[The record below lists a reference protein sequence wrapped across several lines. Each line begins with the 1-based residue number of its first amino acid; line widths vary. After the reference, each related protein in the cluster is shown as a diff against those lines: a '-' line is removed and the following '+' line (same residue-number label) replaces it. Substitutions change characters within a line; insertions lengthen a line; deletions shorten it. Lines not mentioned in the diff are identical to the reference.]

1 MVFSMRRILPL
12 QLLFAFVGA
21 LAAADDPPAKIT
33 FDDHVRPI
41 FRASCFSCHNQDRA
55 KGGLALD
62 TYAATMEGGSGGEV
76 IEAGDHEYSRLWEL
90 VAHLDEPKMPPAQ
103 DKLADEKLDLI
114 KAWIDGGALENSGA
128 SAKTAKKSSLAMVAP
143 GGSGK
148 PEGPVAMPEDL
159 PRQPVNYS
167 SRAAAVSSLAASPW
181 APVVAVGGHKQILMY
196 NSDSG
201 KLLGVLPFPE
211 GVPHVLRFSRNGAL
225 LLAGG
230 GRASSYGC
238 VVLFD
243 VKTGRRIT
251 KVGDE
256 LDVVLAADINN
267 DHSLIA
273 LGGPQRV
280 VRVYSVQTG
289 ELLHEIRKHTEWI
302 FGVEF
307 SPDGVLLATADRNG
321 AAMIWE
327 GETAREYL
335 NLEGHKAAITD
346 IAWRGDSNV
355 LATASEDG
363 AVKLWE
369 MNEGN
374 AIKTVRA
381 NGGGTT
387 SVDFARDGRLAT
399 AGRDRTAKVFNA
411 DGSAIRTTPAFA
423 DIALETCFTYD
434 GKRVVAGDWTGAV
447 RMFEIA
453 DGKQVAELPP
463 NPPTLEMRV
472 SQLAQAATAAAKS
485 ETSAAARAQQAQ
497 MTVEDKRALL
507 TKLKQ
512 LLADSTAARQR
523 AAAEKQEADAMLV
536 SADQSLKRIG
546 DQLAGLRQTVST
558 AQASKAAADRLA
570 ADQPTDANKAA
581 ASNAAEVLKKAQA
594 DLAAGKQRQ
603 ADLQKEKAAA
613 DETVKQKQTLLA
625 QASDRVGPAQQ
636 QVDQATAELTQ
647 ANNQLTTL
655 NASHALLVEKSKQA
669 RRALAEAN
677 AELAAFKQIPARL
690 AADLAAAQQKARP
703 IETRIAQAETARAAA
718 EKVANEKAMA
728 AAELK
733 KQFDALKAKYDA
745 LVDEKLQAREA
756 LLEKAGAVEQLEA
769 ESADALN
776 AADAAK
782 ARLEQFQ
789 QAYQAAAPK

>member
-1 MVFSMRRILPL
+1 MRCTLPL
-12 QLLFAFVGA
+12 QLPVLFFAFVGT
-21 LAAADDPPAKIT
+21 LAAADDPPKKIT

-41 FRASCFSCHNQDRA
+41 FR
-55 KGGLALD
+55 
-62 TYAATMEGGSGGEV
+62 EEV
-76 IEAGDHEYSRLWEL
+76 VEAGDHEYSRLWEL

-103 DKLADEKLDLI
+103 DKLADEKLSLI

-148 PEGPVAMPEDL
+148 PEGPVAIPEGL
-159 PRQPVNYS
+159 LRQPVNYS
-167 SRAAAVSSLAASPW
+167 PRAAAVSSLAASPW

-211 GVPHVLRFSRNGAL
+211 GVPHVLRLSRNGAL

-238 VVLFD
+238 VVLYD

-289 ELLHEIRKHTEWI
+289 ELLHEIRKHTEWV
-302 FGVEF
+302 FGIEF

-346 IAWRGDSNV
+346 LAWRSDSNV

-363 AVKLWE
+363 TVKLWE

-374 AIKTVRA
+374 VIKTVRA

-411 DGSAIRTTPAFA
+411 DGGAIRTTPIFA
-423 DIALETCFTYD
+423 DIALETCFTHD
-434 GKRVVAGDWTGAV
+434 GKRVVAGDWTGAI

-472 SQLAQAATAAAKS
+472 SQLAQAATVAAKS
-485 ETSAAARAQQAQ
+485 EASAAARAQQ
-497 MTVEDKRALL
+497 
-507 TKLKQ
+507 
-512 LLADSTAARQR
+512 
-523 AAAEKQEADAMLV
+523 
-536 SADQSLKRIG
+536 
-546 DQLAGLRQTVST
+546 
-558 AQASKAAADRLA
+558 
-570 ADQPTDANKAA
+570 
-581 ASNAAEVLKKAQA
+581 
-594 DLAAGKQRQ
+594 
-603 ADLQKEKAAA
+603 
-613 DETVKQKQTLLA
+613 
-625 QASDRVGPAQQ
+625 
-636 QVDQATAELTQ
+636 
-647 ANNQLTTL
+647 
-655 NASHALLVEKSKQA
+655 
-669 RRALAEAN
+669 ALAEAN

-690 AADLAAAQQKARP
+690 ATDLAAAQQKAQP
-703 IETRIAQAETARAAA
+703 IQAQIAQAETARAAA
-718 EKVANEKAMA
+718 EKAASEKAVA

-745 LVDEKLQAREA
+745 LVDEKLQAREV
-756 LLEKAGAVEQLEA
+756 LLERAGAVEKLKT
-769 ESADALN
+769 ESAEALN
-776 AADAAK
+776 AAEAAK
-782 ARLEQFQ
+782 TRLEQFQ
-789 QAYQAAAPK
+789 QVYPGAAPK